1 MNRKLLNLHAQ
12 LLVAE
17 DSADFNLLISATGP
31 HGNLAT
37 IGNLSIDD
45 PELGPKLRLITQAF
59 RMGARYGNEE
69 S

>member
-1 MNRKLLNLHAQ
+1 MRKMLNLHLQ
-12 LLVAE
+12 VQVDE
-17 DSADFNLLISATGP
+17 DSADFHLLISATGP

-59 RMGARYGNEE
+59 RMGARHGNE